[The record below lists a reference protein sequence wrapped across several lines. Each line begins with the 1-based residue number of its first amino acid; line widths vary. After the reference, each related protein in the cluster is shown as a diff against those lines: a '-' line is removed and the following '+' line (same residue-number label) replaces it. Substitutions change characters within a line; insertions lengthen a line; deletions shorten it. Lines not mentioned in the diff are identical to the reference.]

1 MGTVINDRK
10 IDQFFRLIRGVYGAS
25 KFAAQWPTELDIQAC
40 KTLWADEL
48 NRHSEEEL
56 SKAIKNAQKM
66 AASGEEEWQWPN
78 IGMILSGA
86 KRYGN
91 ASHRPFLPEPE
102 RVLPTSEER
111 AELMRK
117 LREEAGL

>member
-1 MGTVINDRK
+1 MGAVINDRK

-25 KFAAQWPTELDIQAC
+25 KFANQWPTDLDIQAA
-40 KTLWADEL
+40 KTLWGAQIEK
-48 NRHSEEEL
+48 HTQEEL
-56 SKAIKNAQKM
+56 AKAIKNAQQH
-66 AASGEEEWQWPN
+66 AANGEEEWQWPN

-102 RVLPTSEER
+102 RVLPTPAER

-117 LREEAGL
+117 LREDAGI